1 MLEHYVLTPPKRG
14 RKPKVKETPNYGAVR
29 TESIKKTIVTEPEA
43 EFKAKPADE
52 VSPAPEAE
60 IQESKAPGAEV
71 PAPEPE
77 IQEAKA
83 PEAEE
88 PDALPQAKA
97 PEPEIQEAKAPVT
110 EEPDALPQAKAPEPE
125 IQEAK
130 APVAEVPAPE
140 PGIQEAKA
148 PATGM
153 RRHPLNIAPD
163 ANDEQYEH
171 VKQSMKNR
179 GFDVHF
185 PIDVTSD
192 GTFTGKSENYQL
204 IIDGMTRYRACMELG
219 IIPVYRHVKGT
230 DKEILDLC
238 MNSNSRKVYTNDQW
252 SCIVTEYKK
261 LNAVILEA
269 EAKERMASGGK
280 KKGSIEKDNLKKGKG
295 IRTTDKVIQALG
307 AQTNKD
313 KVAKTDKLIDENPD
327 AYNDVKNDKKSLKE
341 VLAEKENK
349 AAENEKIQRERDGIP
364 AKPKPIDANAL
375 YSMPIKDAA
384 KKLNAAR
391 RKVEKLEEKL
401 APAVQETDDYIA
413 AHKSDTEDVDV
424 VIAEQNRLQKI
435 EDDIDKDIDKIKMI
449 LIVELFD
456 KKITVSM

>member
-43 EFKAKPADE
+43 EFKTKPAEE
-52 VSPAPEAE
+52 VSPAPEPE
-60 IQESKAPGAEV
+60 IQEAKAPVAEE
-71 PAPEPE
+71 PDALPQANAPEPE

-83 PEAEE
+83 PEAE
-88 PDALPQAKA
+88 
-97 PEPEIQEAKAPVT
+97 
-110 EEPDALPQAKAPEPE
+110 
-125 IQEAK
+125 
-130 APVAEVPAPE
+130 VPAPE
-140 PGIQEAKA
+140 PEPKA

-192 GTFTGKSENYQL
+192 GTFTGNSENYHL

-261 LNAVILEA
+261 LNAGILEA

-280 KKGSIEKDNLKKGKG
+280 NKGSIEKDNLKKGKG
-295 IRTTDKVIQALG
+295 IRTSDKVIKDLG

-313 KVAKTDKLIDENPD
+313 KVAKTDKLFDENPD
-327 AYNDVKNDKKSLKE
+327 AFNDVKNAKKSLKE
-341 VLAEKENK
+341 VLAEKKIK
-349 AAENEKIQRERDGIP
+349 AKEKEDIQRQRENLP
-364 AKPKPIDANAL
+364 PSTKPKSTDADAL
-375 YSMPIKDAA
+375 YKISMEDVPKMLRALR
-384 KKLNAAR
+384 KKIA
-391 RKVEKLEEKL
+391 KLEEKL
-401 APAVQETDDYIA
+401 LPAS
-413 AHKSDTEDVDV
+413 KDVDDFMEKLDAGETGTGNDSEN
-424 VIAEQNRLQKI
+424 IEKRDSLQKI
-435 EDDIDKDIDKIKMI
+435 EDDIQSEINTQTWNFAEALLEKI
-449 LIVELFD
+449 VA
-456 KKITVSM
+456 